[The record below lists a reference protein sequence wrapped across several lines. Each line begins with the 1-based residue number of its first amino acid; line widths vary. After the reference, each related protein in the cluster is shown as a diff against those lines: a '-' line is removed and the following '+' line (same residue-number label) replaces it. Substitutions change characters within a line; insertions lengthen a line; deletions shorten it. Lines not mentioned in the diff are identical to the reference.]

1 LLAKEPNQK
10 VSDILFMMIQM
21 IARGVLQG
29 DILFMM
35 IQMIARGVL
44 QGDNGANLVI

>member
-1 LLAKEPNQK
+1 
-10 VSDILFMMIQM
+10 M

-29 DILFMM
+29 DILFM
-35 IQMIARGVL
+35 MIARGVL

>member
-1 LLAKEPNQK
+1 LLAKEPNQN

-35 IQMIARGVL
+35 IARGVL

>member
-1 LLAKEPNQK
+1 
-10 VSDILFMMIQM
+10 M

>member
-1 LLAKEPNQK
+1 
-10 VSDILFMMIQM
+10 M

-35 IQMIARGVL
+35 IARGVL
-44 QGDNGANLVI
+44 QGDTGANLVI